1 MQSEPILTT
10 HSAFN
15 AVGIEVRTD
24 NTLEMDPSKAKIPG
38 LWGKF
43 FQEGTPEKI
52 PSKKPRSIP
61 LGIYTDYETDHQG
74 PYSLVAGVETT
85 DLKSIPNGMRGL
97 AIPGGKYLV
106 FTATGQMPK
115 ALIETWMYIW
125 SYFSKNSNYKRTYT
139 TDFER
144 YESSEKVEIYIAVK

>member
-1 MQSEPILTT
+1 MQSEPTLIT
-10 HSAFN
+10 HPAFS
-15 AVGIEVRTD
+15 AVGMEIRTD
-24 NTLEMDPSKAKIPG
+24 NKFEMDPSKAKIPG

-52 PSKKPRSIP
+52 PNKKLHSVP

-74 PYSLVAGVETT
+74 PYSLIAGVETT
-85 DLKSIPNGMRGL
+85 DLNSVPNGMRGI
-97 AIPGGKYLV
+97 AIPSGKYLV

-115 ALIETWMYIW
+115 ALIETWMHIW
-125 SYFSKNSNYKRTYT
+125 NYFSKNSTVKRTYT

-144 YESSEKVEIYIAVK
+144 YENSEKVEIYIAVK